1 MPTFN
6 CTYSDGSKT
15 AKIEAKSFE
24 EAAVIFTGKFPSL
37 AEYVNVRK
45 GLFGDK
51 FFPNNGREKCHK
63 KLNDD
68 KVEKQKAKEKCQ
80 KKLNEDKA
88 QKQKSKEEALD
99 HIIQKVTERDAEH
112 LSYGEINVVVENFF
126 AHEESIREQEA
137 DLRRRL
143 YALTLTNSTLQGL
156 IQTTILSRLISDNSS
171 KGTGATASGGNSMGK
186 ALVAASLLNN
196 QQLRGMSE
204 DVEDISEGFGFDGE

>member
-15 AKIEAKSFE
+15 AKIEAKSFDD
-24 EAAVIFTGKFPSL
+24 AAVAFSRMHPSL
-37 AEYVNVRK
+37 EEHINVFSSGIGKRVSNP
-45 GLFGDK
+45 GVEDF
-51 FFPNNGREKCHK
+51 RK
-63 KLNDD
+63 KLVSDGV
-68 KVEKQKAKEKCQ
+68 KKQKAKE
-80 KKLNEDKA
+80 
-88 QKQKSKEEALD
+88 EAFD
-99 HIIQKVTERDAEH
+99 HIIQKVTDGDAER

-137 DLRRRL
+137 DPRSRL
-143 YALTLTNSTLQGL
+143 YALTLTNSILQGL

-171 KGTGATASGGNSMGK
+171 KDTGATASGGNSMGK

>member
-1 MPTFN
+1 MPTFY

-24 EAAVIFTGKFPSL
+24 EAADAFSRMHPSQEKHIDIKNFVRGSKRVYNRG
-37 AEYVNVRK
+37 AEDFR
-45 GLFGDK
+45 
-51 FFPNNGREKCHK
+51 K
-63 KLNDD
+63 KLVSDGV
-68 KVEKQKAKEKCQ
+68 KKQKA
-80 KKLNEDKA
+80 
-88 QKQKSKEEALD
+88 KEEALD
-99 HIIQKVTERDAEH
+99 HIIQKVTDGDSER
-112 LSYGEINVVVENFF
+112 LNYCEINVVVENFF

-143 YALTLTNSTLQGL
+143 YALTLTNSILQGL
-156 IQTTILSRLISDNSS
+156 MQTTILGGLISDNSS
-171 KGTGATASGGNSMGK
+171 SGTGATASGGNSMGK